1 MAGSF
6 EEMSLLKVAEKA
18 GQSDFRR
25 PQGPDSGLNAILGQ
39 WPGDETDDEIAAEL
53 EHLS

>member
-18 GQSDFRR
+18 GQSDFRQ
-25 PQGPDSGLNAILGQ
+25 PQGPDSGSSANGRVNAILGQ
-39 WPGDETDDEIAAEL
+39 WPRGM
-53 EHLS
+53 SR